1 MEYKLT
7 CNEEKIT
14 LAVETTGEGQF
25 RAAIGDKQCDAA
37 YQRISDNCLHLTV
50 NGRQVNAFVADT
62 PAGKAITVNGRTW
75 LFEDET
81 SRGTRARRGPQGS
94 PQDVSPPMP
103 AVVTKILVT
112 TGEAVEKGQGLLVV
126 SAMKMDTTLTAP
138 FDGVVT
144 KINCA
149 EGDKVTPK
157 QVLVDIEATKREASE
172 TVA

>member
-1 MEYKLT
+1 VEYKLT

-25 RAAIGDKQCDAA
+25 RAAIGDKQCDTD
-37 YQRISDNCLHLTV
+37 YQRISDNCLHLSV

-62 PAGKAITVNGRTW
+62 PAGKAITMNGRTW

-81 SRGTRARRGPQGS
+81 TRSTRTRRGTQGGPQN
-94 PQDVSPPMP
+94 VSPPMP

-112 TGEAVEKGQGLLVV
+112 TGETVEKGQGLLVV
-126 SAMKMDTTLTAP
+126 SAMKMDTTLSAP

-157 QVLVDIEATKREASE
+157 QVLVDIEATEDE
-172 TVA
+172 TSKTNT